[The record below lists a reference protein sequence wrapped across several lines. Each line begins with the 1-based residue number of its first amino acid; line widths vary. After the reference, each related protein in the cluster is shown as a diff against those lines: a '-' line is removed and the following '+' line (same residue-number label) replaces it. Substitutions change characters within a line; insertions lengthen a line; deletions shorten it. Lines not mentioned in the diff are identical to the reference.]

1 MVDRQPR
8 VGLEVGFQVEL
19 LKNNLRYRGT
29 ILDISEGGIKFNEED
44 SGLMDGITEG
54 DQRLF
59 GTDVDFYAIRGK
71 GEVKWLLKNEETAG
85 ICFLDL
91 EEKSKYLL
99 NDFLR
104 VVV

>member
-1 MVDRQPR
+1 MIDRQPR
-8 VGLEVGFQVEL
+8 VDLEVGFQVEL

-29 ILDISEGGIKFNEED
+29 ILDISEGGIKFREED
-44 SGLMDGITEG
+44 SGVMDGITEG
-54 DQRLF
+54 DQLLF
-59 GTDVDFYAIRGK
+59 ETDIDFYAIGGK
-71 GEVKWLLKNEETAG
+71 GEVKWLLKNKETAG